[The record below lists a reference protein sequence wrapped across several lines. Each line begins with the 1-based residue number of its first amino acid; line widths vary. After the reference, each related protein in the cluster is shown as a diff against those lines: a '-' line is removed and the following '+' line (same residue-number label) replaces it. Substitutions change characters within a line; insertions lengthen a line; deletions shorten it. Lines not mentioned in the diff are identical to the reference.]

1 MHDPQ
6 PDRWGVI
13 TTTLG
18 NDAVIPLRTLDPTQP
33 LDNLAWLD
41 KAIGDARVVAIGES
55 AHYNR
60 EFYELRHRLLRYLVE
75 RHGFS
80 AYAMETGFV
89 EGWLTDDWVRIG
101 GGQLGHVMANGITSL
116 MGLWT
121 RSRVSEGSVKVSG
134 AAPVG
139 SGSVG

>member
-1 MHDPQ
+1 MAFDC
-6 PDRWGVI
+6 
-13 TTTLG
+13 
-18 NDAVIPLRTLDPTQP
+18 AVIPLRTLDPTQP
-33 LDNLAWLD
+33 LDDHAWLD

-89 EGWLTDDWVRIG
+89 EGWLTDDWVRG
-101 GGQLGHVMANGITSL
+101 GDGQLGHVMANGITSL

-121 RSRVSEGSVKVSG
+121 QLRTHLAWMRQHNRT
-134 AAPVG
+134 ATHPVG
-139 SGSVG
+139 STESISVARTRPC